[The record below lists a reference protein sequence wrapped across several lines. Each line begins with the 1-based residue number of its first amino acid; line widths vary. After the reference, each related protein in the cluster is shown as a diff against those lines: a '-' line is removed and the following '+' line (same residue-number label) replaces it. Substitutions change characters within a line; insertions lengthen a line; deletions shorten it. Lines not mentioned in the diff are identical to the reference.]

1 MKFLLRVNI
10 EGSTVAEAT
19 QKESKLERS
28 MTSREKIVV
37 KTAERSFLK
46 KKNKT
51 VSEDEG
57 IENNEEEGKEPLE
70 KEHSGVC
77 SIL

>member
-10 EGSTVAEAT
+10 EGSMVSESS
-19 QKESKLERS
+19 QKESKLDNKS
-28 MTSREKIVV
+28 MNREKIVV

-46 KKNKT
+46 KKKA

-57 IENNEEEGKEPLE
+57 IENNEEESKTPLE